1 MALPWGSSGLGKGWG
16 TTRELRGFDFEAW
29 EAWERSGDG
38 RRRWRTGRW
47 RRPESSRFPAMGAE
61 GEGFGRLGAERTRRG
76 TLRRKELEQEVVQA
90 VFVAGGRRTVRMRVC
105 LCAGVRAR
113 SVLAGQSGAGDLAA
127 AAGAGR
133 RRRVAQAARA
143 NSWPAAAP

>member
-1 MALPWGSSGLGKGWG
+1 
-16 TTRELRGFDFEAW
+16 
-29 EAWERSGDG
+29 
-38 RRRWRTGRW
+38 
-47 RRPESSRFPAMGAE
+47 MGAE
-61 GEGFGRLGAERTRRG
+61 GEWFGRLGAERTRRG
-76 TLRRKELEQEVVQA
+76 TLGRKELEREAVQA
-90 VFVAGGRRTVRMRVC
+90 VFVAGGQRTVRMRVC